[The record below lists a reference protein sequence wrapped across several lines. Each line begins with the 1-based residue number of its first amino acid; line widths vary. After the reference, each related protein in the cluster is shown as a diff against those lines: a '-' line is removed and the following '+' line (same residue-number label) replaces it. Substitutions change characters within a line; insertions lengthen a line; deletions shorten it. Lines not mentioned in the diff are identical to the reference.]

1 MTSTA
6 PDTPRKRGRP
16 RGSSIDRAILKGAA
30 RAFAAHGYAACRIED
45 ILQAAGV
52 SRTHFYRR
60 FSNKDQLYRRL
71 VARHLDYAQRRLR
84 AVPQGFEADLPPQE
98 RLRRIIETDVEVAFE
113 AGPFLTVLLRDLGR
127 SEAHA
132 DLWREKDAFFLD
144 LLTDMIDAAGYPRPE
159 PLLLA
164 AIISGIEHI
173 LVGLTETE
181 IDPEIRRQSAVA
193 LIGQLLSA
201 LRAPGAGDGS
211 Q

>member
-1 MTSTA
+1 
-6 PDTPRKRGRP
+6 
-16 RGSSIDRAILKGAA
+16 
-30 RAFAAHGYAACRIED
+30 
-45 ILQAAGV
+45 V

-84 AVPQGFEADLPPQE
+84 AVPQGFETDLSPQE
-98 RLRRIIETDVEVAFE
+98 RLRRIIETDVEIAFE

-132 DLWREKDAFFLD
+132 DLWQEKDAFFLA
-144 LLTDMIDAAGYPRPE
+144 LLSDMIDAAGYPQPE

-181 IDPEIRRQSAVA
+181 PDPEIRRQRAVA

-201 LRAPGAGDGS
+201 LRAPGIGDRG